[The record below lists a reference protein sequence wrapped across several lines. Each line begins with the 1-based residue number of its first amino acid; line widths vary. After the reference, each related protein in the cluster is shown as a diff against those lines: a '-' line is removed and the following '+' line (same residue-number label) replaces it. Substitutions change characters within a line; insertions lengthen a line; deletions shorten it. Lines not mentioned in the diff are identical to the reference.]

1 MTLVHTWAILSIEKI
16 SCYAC
21 SRSCL
26 GRIYRSLLF
35 DVPKVDIVR
44 NGKPNPTNT
53 PLLKDWTGNAFF
65 LYHTGS
71 KQSVFEWPVS
81 KVIPVLIFGPFPED
95 LYQVLASIFLKEVHL
110 RTWPLIQR
118 NNKEMQL
125 QQTVNE
131 ENLAVHTPQND
142 VFLTESVLVLLT
154 FAVGAW
160 KTLFEHWLIEF
171 RMDFVG
177 LYL

>member
-1 MTLVHTWAILSIEKI
+1 MYL
-16 SCYAC
+16 
-21 SRSCL
+21 
-26 GRIYRSLLF
+26 
-35 DVPKVDIVR
+35 
-44 NGKPNPTNT
+44 NGH
-53 PLLKDWTGNAFF
+53 A
-65 LYHTGS
+65 
-71 KQSVFEWPVS
+71 VS

-118 NNKEMQL
+118 NNKEIRL

-131 ENLAVHTPQND
+131 EDLAVHTPQND